1 MKRLRMLMLFTAAM
15 VLACF
20 PVLAGGKSAPGGKIV
35 NTQGQTIEVVEFL
48 DLVSTLPFML
58 EQSEQSAPLHD
69 IASLTDLGDGYVEL
83 KNFKG
88 ETFKV
93 VVLMGAVSLGEMIK
107 YKTMDPVSGKIGTSS
122 IDGEFV
128 QQIVFDW
135 KK

>member
-1 MKRLRMLMLFTAAM
+1 MKRLCMFMLITAAII
-15 VLACF
+15 LACS
-20 PVLAGGKSAPGGKIV
+20 PVLAGGKSAPGGRIV

-48 DLVSTLPFML
+48 DLVSTLPFMY

-69 IASLTDLGDGYVEL
+69 ITSLSDLGNGYIEL

-93 VVLMGAVSLGEMIK
+93 VVLMGAVSLDQMIK
-107 YKTMDPVSGKIGTSS
+107 YKTTDPISGKIGTSS

-128 QQIVFDW
+128 KQIMFDW